1 MGENMNGSF
10 YLTLATFVYV
20 SIIFV
25 IFFKKEKINSF
36 ENEIYSLLLVVTMSS
51 LISEIIL
58 ALGYSKNVLTMEIL
72 MRLFLIFCI
81 I

>member
-25 IFFKKEKINSF
+25 IFFKKEKIKSF
-36 ENEIYSLLLVVTMSS
+36 ENEIYNLVKSKQTG
-51 LISEIIL
+51 LKEI
-58 ALGYSKNVLTMEIL
+58 KVK
-72 MRLFLIFCI
+72 
-81 I
+81 